1 MATAPNPVPFSPLHQ
16 NTTEK
21 SSAMSVSQG
30 IPRQSQVQI
39 TPRALSPSF
48 TNILPSNQAAV
59 SGASSTGNA
68 VRTPGTSSTFSEKAA
83 GIDAGPGPGPLRL
96 PKPLTAVDLYAQ
108 LEKEQEAV
116 VNKLTRELSLLR
128 AAQNTS
134 VVSSVSS
141 TSASGLQ
148 DNCEYNVSSL
158 FSGHS
163 HPTPPYINRN
173 RSSSVVSNRSMTAIN
188 TSSFVPCMAFDR
200 AVGRNGPARRESNSG
215 VNQINMAGNNTS
227 RRNSASK
234 LNLHSQNQSGAS
246 SPIAVPINPT
256 NYHHHYVP
264 EQWPSV
270 NSSYSSRPALY
281 RNNTSRSQ
289 SIIGSIGDKEIQLN
303 NRLEEVAKHST
314 ELENVKKENENLKLR
329 VRELEALL
337 SQKKK
342 NIEGGTTKLSEN

>member
-1 MATAPNPVPFSPLHQ
+1 MATASNPIPLHQ

-21 SSAMSVSQG
+21 SSNISVSQSV
-30 IPRQSQVQI
+30 PKQSHVQI
-39 TPRALSPSF
+39 IPRALSPSF
-48 TNILPSNQAAV
+48 SNILPSNQAAV
-59 SGASSTGNA
+59 SGTSSTGNA
-68 VRTPGTSSTFSEKAA
+68 VRTPGTSSTFVEKAA
-83 GIDAGPGPGPLRL
+83 GIDAGPGPLRL

-116 VNKLTRELSLLR
+116 VNRLTRELSLLR

-148 DNCEYNVSSL
+148 DNSEYNVSSL

-163 HPTPPYINRN
+163 QPTPLYFNRN
-173 RSSSVVSNRSMTAIN
+173 RSSSAVSNRSVTAIN
-188 TSSFVPCMAFDR
+188 PTSFVPFMAIDR

-215 VNQINMAGNNTS
+215 GNQINMADNSTS

-234 LNLHSQNQSGAS
+234 FNLQGQNHSGAS
-246 SPIAVPINPT
+246 SPIAVPISPT
-256 NYHHHYVP
+256 NYHHYHVP
-264 EQWPSV
+264 EQWTSV
-270 NSSYSSRPALY
+270 NSSYLSQPALH

-303 NRLEEVAKHST
+303 NRLEEVAKYSV
-314 ELENVKKENENLKLR
+314 ELENAKRENEVLRLR

-337 SQKKK
+337 NQKKQ
-342 NIEGGTTKLSEN
+342 NIEISAAKLSEN

>member
-1 MATAPNPVPFSPLHQ
+1 MATAPKPVPVHP
-16 NTTEK
+16 NATEK
-21 SSAMSVSQG
+21 SSTISVSQSF
-30 IPRQSQVQI
+30 PRQSQVQI

-59 SGASSTGNA
+59 SGATSTGNV
-68 VRTPGTSSTFSEKAA
+68 VRTPGTSTTTLVEKAA
-83 GIDAGPGPGPLRL
+83 GIDAGPGPLRL

-116 VNKLTRELSLLR
+116 VNRLTRELSLLR

-148 DNCEYNVSSL
+148 DNSEYNVSSL
-158 FSGHS
+158 LSGHS
-163 HPTPPYINRN
+163 HPTPLYFNRN
-173 RSSSVVSNRSMTAIN
+173 RSSSAVSNRSMTAIN
-188 TSSFVPCMAFDR
+188 PHSFAPCMAVDR
-200 AVGRNGPARRESNSG
+200 AVGRSGVPVRRESNPG
-215 VNQINMAGNNTS
+215 VNQINMASNSMS

-234 LNLHSQNQSGAS
+234 LNLHGQNQSGAS

-256 NYHHHYVP
+256 NYHHHHHQVP
-264 EQWPSV
+264 DQWSSV
-270 NSSYSSRPALY
+270 NSSYSSQPAPY
-281 RNNTSRSQ
+281 RNNTSQSQ
-289 SIIGSIGDKEIQLN
+289 SITGSVGDRDIQLN
-303 NRLEEVAKHST
+303 NRLEEVSKHSI
-314 ELENVKKENENLKLR
+314 ELENAKRENEILRLR

-342 NIEGGTTKLSEN
+342 TIEVSAAKISGD